1 MLQLL
6 VRSADLIDGMVS
18 RETVLLKPLIDVLLL
33 FLELANIFDGALQN
47 GTLVLVAVWYE
58 TGNLVDSLVDS
69 FTSSPLN

>member
-1 MLQLL
+1 
-6 VRSADLIDGMVS
+6 MVS